1 MAHGQ
6 EATRQTKALY
16 NHSEKSP
23 KIRVGTTATNTE
35 ITITIGVYT
44 FANLVMNFSDSP
56 LFFWLSPTILSIRD
70 AAEFSAVL
78 VVTTLITPSPF
89 CIPLITSVP
98 GTPSTGTLSPVIA
111 EVSIEEL
118 PCTTVP
124 SKGIL
129 SYGFTR
135 IVLPILTFSAGT
147 STSSPFS
154 IRIALSGLIFAKAS
168 IFFLERPTATSSRS
182 SPN

>member
-56 LFFWLSPTILSIRD
+56 LFFWLYPTIFSIRD

-78 VVTTLITPSPF
+78 VVRILITPSPF

-98 GTPSTGTLSPVIA
+98 
-111 EVSIEEL
+111 
-118 PCTTVP
+118 
-124 SKGIL
+124 
-129 SYGFTR
+129 
-135 IVLPILTFSAGT
+135 
-147 STSSPFS
+147 
-154 IRIALSGLIFAKAS
+154 
-168 IFFLERPTATSSRS
+168 
-182 SPN
+182 